1 MKHVCWTLIITNGS
15 QAKKKPHTNGT
26 SPGSRY
32 GHTAVLAGP
41 RIIIFGG
48 KGPNEKVFKDIH
60 ALDPIS
66 LTWYQGPEGSGSPQ
80 ARFGHSANL
89 VLGSKMVVFGGSDG
103 KEFFNDINVLHLDTM
118 SWTKPEVKGSPPLP
132 RYYHAAVVIKNTIM
146 IQGGFSFAEELLEDK
161 SKIGSVLQS
170 FYLND
175 LRLLQTDKMEW
186 VRLAVSGTPPL
197 PRFGHT
203 LNISGSSLVIFGGW
217 SKESNLRVE
226 DVSNDDNSVS
236 YFKVLNVDN
245 LVWESSSFRRKTPAN
260 RYGHTTTSI
269 GSHLV
274 IFGGWEFNRAT
285 NEVFILRNLE
295 SQ

>member
-1 MKHVCWTLIITNGS
+1 M
-15 QAKKKPHTNGT
+15 
-26 SPGSRY
+26 
-32 GHTAVLAGP
+32 LAGP

-48 KGPNEKVFKDIH
+48 KGEGDKVFKDIH
-60 ALDPIS
+60 ALDPVS

-103 KEFFNDINVLHLDTM
+103 KNFFNDVNVLHLDTM

-132 RYYHAAVVIKNTIM
+132 RYYHASVVIKNTIM
-146 IQGGFSFAEELLEDK
+146 IQGGFFFDEKMLSDK
-161 SKIGSVLQS
+161 SKIGSMLQS

-186 VRLAVSGTPPL
+186 ARLPISGTPPN

-203 LNISGSSLVIFGGW
+203 LNISGSSLIIFGGW
-217 SKESNLRVE
+217 SKESNSRAE
-226 DVSNDDNSVS
+226 QKESDDNSIS
-236 YFKVLNVDN
+236 YFKVLNSDS
-245 LVWESSSFRRKTPAN
+245 LIWESCGFKRKPPAN
-260 RYGHTTTSI
+260 RYGHSTTSI

-274 IFGGWEFNRAT
+274 IFGGWELNRAT

-295 SQ
+295 NSNKK